1 MSDAELKELV
11 ATTHRTLGRLA
22 ELAERA
28 DQRRQE
34 EDERRRQEAARQLQ
48 EDERRREESDRR
60 WRKLREEWQEE
71 LRASRA
77 EHDRMMRSL
86 NREVAR
92 MQQKFGDYS
101 ESLAAPALTEVM
113 RDRFHMTEIARR
125 VQGIRNGK
133 AIEFDMLGHA
143 NDRVNEV
150 YIAEIKT
157 KLRQDGID
165 QILEHLRLFPEFFPH
180 HRDKERYG
188 ILAAIEA
195 PSDMQRQVLK
205 KGIYLMLVSE
215 DACELHEPEGFQPR
229 DVAAA

>member
-1 MSDAELKELV
+1 MNDHDLKDLV
-11 ATTHRTLGRLA
+11 ATTNRTIARLA
-22 ELAERA
+22 DLAERA

-34 EDERRRQEAARQLQ
+34 EDERRRLEAEHQRQ

-60 WRKLREEWQEE
+60 WRELREEWQEE

-101 ESLAAPALTEVM
+101 ESLAAPALTKVM
-113 RDRFHMTEIARR
+113 RDRFHMTEIAQR
-125 VQGIRNGK
+125 VQALRNGN
-133 AIEFDMLGHA
+133 AIEIDMVGHA

-157 KLRQDGID
+157 KLRQDGVD
-165 QILEHLRLFPEFFPH
+165 QILEHLRVFPEFFPH
-180 HRDKERYG
+180 HRGKELYG

-195 PSDMQRQVLK
+195 PADMQRQVLK

-215 DACELHEPEGFQPR
+215 DACELREPEGFQPR
-229 DVAAA
+229 DFAAA